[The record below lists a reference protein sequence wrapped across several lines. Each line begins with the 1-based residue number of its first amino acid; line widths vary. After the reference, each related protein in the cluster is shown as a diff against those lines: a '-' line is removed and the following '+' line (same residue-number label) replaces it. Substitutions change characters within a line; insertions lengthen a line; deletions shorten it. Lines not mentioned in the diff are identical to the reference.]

1 MSLHTSNLHSLPLLA
16 RGKVRDNYAVGQD
29 RILMVA
35 SDRISAFDVIMGEP
49 IPGKGE
55 LLTKMALFTYLID
68 TATIGGS
75 TRVISRSEQA
85 NLLNQEN
92 RISQRGG
99 INEAALSYAANMDDR
114 LYLGLSIGF
123 PFINYSRYTQWKE
136 EDAAGKGNN
145 EFAYSNYT
153 ENYTLKGL
161 GFNVK
166 MGMIIKP
173 VQSLRIGFA
182 LHTPSLYTL
191 TEKTDGEMTTDIDT
205 ARGTTKVFT
214 VKTGQLYNGVPQ
226 YEYGLNSPWRLM
238 AEIGRAHV

>member
-1 MSLHTSNLHSLPLLA
+1 MCSSDLAEPLANEFANSGLSI
-16 RGKVRDNYAVGQD
+16 DNA
-29 RILMVA
+29 LN
-35 SDRISAFDVIMGEP
+35 SDRVSM
-49 IPGKGE
+49 
-55 LLTKMALFTYLID
+55 LTKMALFTYLID

-145 EFAYSNYT
+145 EFAYSNYK

-191 TEKTDGEMTTDIDT
+191 TEKTDGEM
-205 ARGTTKVFT
+205 K
-214 VKTGQLYNGVPQ
+214 
-226 YEYGLNSPWRLM
+226 
-238 AEIGRAHV
+238 IGRAHV